1 MIVVGW
7 GANVLRGEV
16 GMAAPSRWISVCKGS
31 QKTQI
36 MEGNYR
42 AEMGDRSISEECQE
56 KSLTGRSSQIIKDPT
71 CHQKLR
77 CIPMLLKHFSGIF
90 IFIHRF
96 YNFFMALLPFKN
108 IIFCFQRILLEFE
121 RNLTQVG
128 KMGLHGKI
136 ARTQNKI

>member
-1 MIVVGW
+1 
-7 GANVLRGEV
+7 
-16 GMAAPSRWISVCKGS
+16 
-31 QKTQI
+31 
-36 MEGNYR
+36 ME
-42 AEMGDRSISEECQE
+42 DRSISEECQE
-56 KSLTGRSSQIIKDPT
+56 KSPTGRPSQIIKDPT

-77 CIPMLLKHFSGIF
+77 CIPMTLKHFSRIF

-96 YNFFMALLPFKN
+96 YNFFMSPLPFKN
-108 IIFCFQRILLEFE
+108 IIFWFQRILLEFE

>member
-16 GMAAPSRWISVCKGS
+16 GLAAPSRWASVCTGS
-31 QKTQI
+31 QKTQN
-36 MEGNYR
+36 MQGNYR

-56 KSLTGRSSQIIKDPT
+56 KSLIRSSQIIKDPT

-77 CIPMLLKHFSGIF
+77 CIPVLLKHFSRIF

-108 IIFCFQRILLEFE
+108 IIFWFQRILLEFQ
-121 RNLTQVG
+121 RNLTQVE
-128 KMGLHGKI
+128 KMGLHGNI